1 MEYAMYQRHGKRI
14 FDLMITIPLLVI
26 LAPLF
31 LVLIVL
37 VRSKLG
43 TPVFFR
49 QTRPGLKGQPFELLK
64 FRTMT
69 DARDAQGQLLSDEER
84 MHPFGMWLR
93 STSLDELPGLLLV
106 LSGKLSLVGPR
117 PLLMSYLP
125 RYTSEQMRRHD
136 ALPGITGWAQV
147 NGRNAIGWGQKFAL
161 DVWYVDHQSFR
172 LDLQILWMTF
182 WKVLHR
188 DGINQAGRATV
199 EEFQG
204 SLTP

>member
-31 LVLIVL
+31 VVLIVL

-147 NGRNAIGWGQKFAL
+147 NGRNAIGLEQKFAL

>member
-31 LVLIVL
+31 VVLIVL

-147 NGRNAIGWGQKFAL
+147 NGRNAIGWEQKFAL